1 MAAPKET
8 IYIDIDDEI
17 TTIIDKVRGSKE
29 KIVALVLPKRSTA
42 LQSIVN
48 MKLLKRTSDEAK
60 KHIVLITSD
69 ANLLPLAGAVGFYV
83 AKTLQTRPVVPPAPS
98 VNDNPV
104 TITEDSEPLA
114 IDDEVPDPSK
124 PIGVLAGIDDV
135 ADDETIEV
143 DNDEDSAVT
152 ETVIA
157 EEGAKKSFNK
167 KLKVPN
173 FERFRILLVVAALG
187 LIGLGVLIYFA
198 ISVWPKAK
206 VTIQTDTSNVNTN
219 VTFTVVPTAKT
230 VDTEKLI
237 VPAVSKEVIKTEKQQ
252 VKATGQRDDGTKAG
266 GTVKLVNCGATA
278 ATVPAGTGVSSGN
291 FTFVTQAAAVLD
303 SGNFD
308 SSGNCKSS
316 GTHVATVSVVA
327 QSNGDQYNLSA
338 RNYSVGGFSGVTAA
352 GSNMTG
358 GVSKLVKIISQ
369 GDIDGAVQRM
379 QDSASGV
386 ATNELKQQFQADNS
400 LALPETFTAGAPKVN
415 ATPAAGEE
423 AGESTVTAAITY
435 TMTGVKKSDLGQL
448 IESDV
453 KKHIDTGKQKISNN
467 GVDQATLKVLDKANP
482 AAIKTEVQTTAIAGA
497 EQNADVIKKLIAGKK
512 SGDAQTAIKS
522 RPGIEKAEVD
532 LSPFWVVKVPK
543 DPNKVTVIFHSS
555 NDSK

>member
-1 MAAPKET
+1 MAAPKDT

-29 KIVALVLPKRSTA
+29 KIVALVLPKRSTT

-48 MKLLKRTSDEAK
+48 MKLLRRTSDEAK

-104 TITEDSEPLA
+104 TITEDTEPLA
-114 IDDEVPDPSK
+114 VDDETPDPSK
-124 PIGVLAGIDDV
+124 PIGVLAGMEDST
-135 ADDETIEV
+135 DDETIEV
-143 DNDEDSAVT
+143 DNEEDSAAPVT
-152 ETVIA
+152 AAAGT
-157 EEGAKKSFNK
+157 KKSFNK

-173 FERFRILLVVAALG
+173 FERFRVILVLAALG
-187 LIGLGVLIYFA
+187 LIGLGVFAYFA

-206 VTIQTDTSNVNTN
+206 VTIKTDTSSINANF
-219 VTFTVVPTAKT
+219 TFTVVPNAKT

-237 VPAVSKEVIKTEKQQ
+237 APAVQKEVVKNEKQQ
-252 VKATGQRDDGTKAG
+252 VRATGQRDDGSKAS
-266 GTVKLVNCGATA
+266 GTVKLANCSDTA
-278 ATVPAGTGVSSGN
+278 VTVPAGTGISSGN
-291 FTFVTQAAAVLD
+291 FTFITQTPAALD

-308 SSGNCKSS
+308 SAKTCKSS
-316 GTHVATVSVVA
+316 GSHVATVAVVA
-327 QSNGDQYNLSA
+327 QNNGDQYNLSA
-338 RNYSVGGFSGVTAA
+338 RSYTVSGFAGVTAA

-358 GVSKLVKIISQ
+358 GVSKIVKIISQ

-379 QDSASGV
+379 QDSASAA
-386 ATNELKQQFQADNS
+386 ATNELKQKFQSENS
-400 LALPETFTAGAPKVN
+400 LPLPETFAAGAPKIN
-415 ATPAAGEE
+415 ASPAAGEPAE
-423 AGESTVTAAITY
+423 ESAVSVAITY
-435 TMTGVKKSDLGQL
+435 TMTGVKKDDLGKL

-453 KKHIDTGKQKISNN
+453 KKRIDTAKQKISNN
-467 GVDQATLKVLDKANP
+467 GADQATLKVADKTNP
-482 AAIKTEVQTTAIAGA
+482 ASIKTELQATATTGA
-497 EQNADVIKKLIAGKK
+497 EQNAETIKKLIAGKK
-512 SGDAQTAIKS
+512 SGDAQTLIKS
-522 RPGIEKAEVD
+522 RPGIEKVEVD

-543 DPNKVTVIFHSS
+543 NPAKVTVIFQSA